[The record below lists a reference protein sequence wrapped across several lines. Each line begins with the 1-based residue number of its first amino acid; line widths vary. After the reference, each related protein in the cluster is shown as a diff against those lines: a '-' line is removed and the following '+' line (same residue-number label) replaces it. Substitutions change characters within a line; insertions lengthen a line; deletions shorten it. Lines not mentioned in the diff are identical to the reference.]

1 MSQQTNDPNS
11 NLQRRAHRT
20 TNQRIWNI
28 ENQFLTGGV
37 SLKDI
42 ARGVVINSQMID
54 NLRQNPGVTQE
65 QKVTY
70 KRQDN
75 QQSNIQ
81 SEVIKLSALSDI
93 DYYDDTGTQQTTGAS
108 VKVNRIT
115 TTTDTTGNL
124 FVITND
130 GKVIMYN
137 KRTNPAI
144 VYDLTSND
152 VLTFRNDTNQVKLRF
167 NRVDGKITASVL
179 ESSQCD
185 IINGGYLNFLSGS
198 TNYYRMYR
206 DGTDLKLNSDTNG
219 TIYTISNTGVIT
231 ATNHINTSGNIVA
244 DGTITANG
252 GFTTSTSMSTDG
264 NITAQGFV
272 QVGDDL
278 RVSGNA
284 GFGMTPT
291 YKVDVN
297 GSARISTALGIG
309 TAPDGSN
316 PLKVEGNTLING
328 NLRVSSGTQM
338 DGNVGIGGAADGTS
352 TLRVVGDALI
362 DGDSAGSA
370 NLKLKKNGQSE
381 QSVVRMDNS
390 GQIYIGSSVS
400 GKHTF
405 IDAGGSTS
413 IMVDGSTNNVGIGG
427 NPSYLMDVAGSGR
440 VQTALGI
447 ATAPNGSIPLVVNG
461 KTHLQS
467 NTGIGVA
474 PDSTHDLLVNGS
486 TRLSG
491 NVGVGTAATSNEFEV
506 SGSGK
511 FTQYIGVGGADPN
524 ASYPLHVT
532 GNSKLNGRVGVNG
545 DPDSTHALQV
555 NGSANIYNSA
565 SGDAELW
572 FKSGT
577 ETNKTIVMQNDGDV
591 YFQSTD
597 ATAYLRG
604 NSGIRF
610 ETDTGSGFAEHM
622 IITQAGNVGIGTGY
636 TPNYILDTKDNVR
649 FGLAAAYSQLAI
661 GGGNNF
667 KSIANTEAGIANAN
681 DTVTQYA
688 IKQNTSGQ
696 TELNAQ
702 GGQAMIFN
710 INDSQQMILDS
721 NGNFGI
727 GTTSPQQTLHI
738 QNTSAQNQTLN
749 TEIILQSYDSRFAR
763 GCGVISSVHEG
774 PSGCGTGLLFKT
786 RQDSGSNFNPF
797 DLIYERMR
805 ITNTGNVG
813 IGTTNPDEK
822 LEVNGNAIIKNS
834 SGEVRFTLASSE
846 EDQNTSLFFSTPNS
860 SGIIPGGA
868 KAKAAII
875 AEALDFWS
883 QSKLHICMDNSQ
895 GSSPGSHT
903 VEASIANATVTF
915 MNNGNMGI
923 GTTDPDEKLEVDS
936 GNILIYPVATPT
948 YTPSSGNYIRSH
960 LLNTNESILDIIG
973 NGQTLRLNSGNTP
986 WIGTETNH
994 PFRLA
999 TNGIEHLRIDTS
1011 GNVGIGTS
1019 TITGGYKLDVNG
1031 SQVIRD
1037 NLYVQD
1043 NIGIGTS
1050 SPGAKLEVQSGTSAT
1065 EIRVGNTSF
1074 TDALVRCLG
1083 NSMIL
1088 GLGYGDSENA
1098 GSSNTTTLVLRGPGG
1113 IYFDT
1118 YTSGRYP
1125 TTKAILDTTGNFGIG
1140 TTSPQYP
1147 LDVASSK
1154 NASIYI
1160 DRYFGGGPG
1169 TGVADQNG
1177 NISTDWSAYF
1187 AFRVLSQ
1194 YGFYITSD
1202 KRIKK
1207 NINEIN
1213 DSLAL
1218 QKIRQLK
1225 PCTYNYID
1233 SISRGTDNVIGYIA
1247 QEVAEVIP
1255 EAVDNTT
1262 TQFIP
1267 SIYHNSTCSITSP
1280 TEITIDY
1287 NDISNISL
1295 EDSIKFYLPNV
1306 SNELIGNVSTISSDS
1321 FTLTLD
1327 SNITT
1332 QNNVSLES
1340 ITEAFMYG
1348 KQVNNL
1354 NTLKKEYI
1362 FTVATA
1368 ALQELDRD
1376 HENTKAELA
1385 TTKQELATANQKIDL
1400 LLQRME
1406 ALEKQVNSA

>member
-185 IINGGYLNFLSGS
+185 IISGGYLNFLSGS

-206 DGTDLKLNSDTNG
+206 DGTDLKLNSTTNG

-252 GFTTSTSMSTDG
+252 GFITSNSLSTEG

-309 TAPDGSN
+309 TAPDGAN

-328 NLRVSSGTQM
+328 NLRISSESQM
-338 DGNVGIGGAADGTS
+338 DGNVGIGGAVDGS
-352 TLRVVGDALI
+352 SKLRVVGDALI
-362 DGDSAGSA
+362 DGGSASSA
-370 NLKLKKNGQSE
+370 NLKLKKNGQQE

-390 GQIYIGSSVS
+390 GQIYIGSSES
-400 GKHTF
+400 GKNTF

-440 VQTALGI
+440 IQTALGI
-447 ATAPNGSIPLVVNG
+447 ATAPNSSIPLVVNG
-461 KTHLQS
+461 KTNLQS
-467 NTGIGVA
+467 NTGIGVT

-491 NVGVGTAATSNEFEV
+491 NVGVGTAATSNKFEV

-545 DPDSTHALQV
+545 DPDSTHALLV
-555 NGSANIYNSA
+555 NGSANVYNSA

-577 ETNKTIVMQNDGDV
+577 TENKTIVMQNDGDV

-597 ATAYLRG
+597 GETYLRG
-604 NSGIRF
+604 NNGIRF

-622 IITQAGNVGIGTGY
+622 TITQAGNVGIGQGY
-636 TPNYILDTKDNVR
+636 TPSSSYILDTNNNVR
-649 FGLAAAYSQLAI
+649 FGLSTANSQLAI
-661 GGGNNF
+661 GGSF
-667 KSIANTEAGIANAN
+667 KSIGSNEAGIAHAN
-681 DTVTQYA
+681 DSVTQYA
-688 IKQNTSGQ
+688 IKQNSSGQ
-696 TELNAQ
+696 TELNAED
-702 GGQAMIFN
+702 GQAMIFN

-721 NGNFGI
+721 SGNLGI
-727 GTTSPQQTLHI
+727 GTSSPNYNLDVPDGNQHFKVDTYWQGYGGAAASFGLH
-738 QNTSAQNQTLN
+738 LK
-749 TEIILQSYDSRFAR
+749 QS
-763 GCGVISSVHEG
+763 
-774 PSGCGTGLLFKT
+774 T
-786 RQDSGSNFNPF
+786 
-797 DLIYERMR
+797 
-805 ITNTGNVG
+805 TGNTPLMQFAYRNFDTGTEQLALQINSLGYVG
-813 IGTTNPDEK
+813 IGASSPGAPLEVQSGSSITEIRVGNTSFTDALVRCINNSMILGLGYGDSSNAGSSNLTNLTVRGPGGISFDTYDSGPYPTTKMKLDNTGRLGIGTSSPTQK
-822 LEVNGNAIIKNS
+822 LEVYDG
-834 SGEVRFTLASSE
+834 
-846 EDQNTSLFFSTPNS
+846 D
-860 SGIIPGGA
+860 
-868 KAKAAII
+868 
-875 AEALDFWS
+875 
-883 QSKLHICMDNSQ
+883 
-895 GSSPGSHT
+895 
-903 VEASIANATVTF
+903 
-915 MNNGNMGI
+915 
-923 GTTDPDEKLEVDS
+923 
-936 GNILIYPVATPT
+936 ILIYPST
-948 YTPSSGNYIRSH
+948 SSSFNIKSG
-960 LLNTNESILDIIG
+960 LNAGVETILDIKG
-973 NGQTLRLNSGNTP
+973 DGETLRLGSGNTP
-986 WIGTETNH
+986 YVGTFTTH
-994 PFRLA
+994 PFRLT
-999 TNGIEHLRIDTS
+999 TNGQERLYINID
-1011 GNVGIGTS
+1011 GNIGIGTS
-1019 TITGGYKLDVNG
+1019 AITSGYKLDVNG

-1043 NIGIGTS
+1043 NVGIGTS
-1050 SPGAKLEVQSGTSAT
+1050 SPTQKLDVRGSFVVKTGLNSSTRLYVQEPSISA
-1065 EIRVGNTSF
+1065 
-1074 TDALVRCLG
+1074 
-1083 NSMIL
+1083 
-1088 GLGYGDSENA
+1088 A
-1098 GSSNTTTLVLRGPGG
+1098 GSVGIGTESPLTDLHVSQGNYKKTQLTIGSTKQSTFGQNNGNGGQINFRGVWHQNGNETDIARIVGEKAIGNDTKLAKIFLQINGAFQGNDNFLTGISIVPNTTASQASHCNV
-1113 IYFDT
+1113 
-1118 YTSGRYP
+1118 
-1125 TTKAILDTTGNFGIG
+1125 GIG
-1140 TTSPQYP
+1140 TTSPDER
-1147 LDVASSK
+1147 LHV
-1154 NASIYI
+1154 
-1160 DRYFGGGPG
+1160 
-1169 TGVADQNG
+1169 NG
-1177 NISTDWSAYF
+1177 NIKYSGS
-1187 AFRVLSQ
+1187 LISS
-1194 YGFYITSD
+1194 SD
-1202 KRIKK
+1202 RRIK
-1207 NINEIN
+1207 NHINDIN
-1213 DSLAL
+1213 DSKAL
-1218 QKIRQLK
+1218 NMIRNLQPK
-1225 PCTYNYID
+1225 TYNYINYREKGN
-1233 SISRGTDNVIGYIA
+1233 STVIGYIA
-1247 QEVAEVIP
+1247 QEVADVIP
-1255 EAVDNTT
+1255 DAVIKTNKDVV
-1262 TQFIP
+1262 P
-1267 SIYHNSTCSITSP
+1267 SIYSQANCSVHNNK
-1280 TEITIDY
+1280 EIAFNYD
-1287 NDISNISL
+1287 DMSNITVG
-1295 EDSIKFYLPNV
+1295 DKIKFFLE
-1306 SNELIGNVSTISSDS
+1306 NEQEHIGNVTHLDNSS
-1321 FTLTLD
+1321 FTLSLD
-1327 SNITT
+1327 QELT
-1332 QNNVSLES
+1332 NVNATSGFL
-1340 ITEAFMYG
+1340 YG
-1348 KQVNNL
+1348 KEVDDFHTL
-1354 NTLKKEYI
+1354 NKQYI

-1376 HENTKAELA
+1376 HEKTKAELA

-1406 ALEKQVNSA
+1406 ALEKLVNSS